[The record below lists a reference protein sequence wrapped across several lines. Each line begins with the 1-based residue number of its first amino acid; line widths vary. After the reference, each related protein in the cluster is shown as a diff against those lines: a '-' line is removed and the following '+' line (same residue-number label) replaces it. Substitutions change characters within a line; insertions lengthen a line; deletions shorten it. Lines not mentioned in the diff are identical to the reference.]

1 MGHTPGPWWAE
12 SGVIHAKGPKWT
24 PDNHSCVHVPQ
35 NFDDIALM
43 SAAPLLLAALEA
55 VGWVD
60 GPETAPGMGGMME
73 QVCPW
78 CDKVA
83 GDDWAHNPGCIRQ
96 AAIAAARGPGE
107 GSGEC

>member
-1 MGHTPGPWWAE
+1 MAHTPGPWVASGGYIGTDKELSTIIATVWNAE
-12 SGVIHAKGPKWT
+12 DAPVLA
-24 PDNHSCVHVPQ
+24 
-35 NFDDIALM
+35 
-43 SAAPLLLAALEA
+43 AAPLLLAALKA
-55 VGWVD
+55 VEWVD

-96 AAIAAARGPGE
+96 AAIAAARGK
-107 GSGEC
+107 